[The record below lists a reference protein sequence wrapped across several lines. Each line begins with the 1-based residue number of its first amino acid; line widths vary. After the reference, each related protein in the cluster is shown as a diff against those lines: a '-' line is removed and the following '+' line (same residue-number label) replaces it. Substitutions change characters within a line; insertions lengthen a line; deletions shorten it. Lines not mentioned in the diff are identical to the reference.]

1 VTANDHQAESVS
13 TDMGDRDWR
22 DVLESEFV
30 DVADSPI
37 GDSIGFVF
45 DHPEIGL
52 HGFRWRPCLG
62 KLEACKF
69 EKTTDSQAVPESDGD
84 GG

>member
-1 VTANDHQAESVS
+1 VTANEHQGESVS
-13 TDMGDRDWR
+13 TDMKDRDWR

-37 GDSIGFVF
+37 GDSIGFVS

-52 HGFRWRPCLG
+52 HGFRWRPRLG
-62 KLEACKF
+62 KLEACSF
-69 EKTTDSQAVPESDGD
+69 EKTADSQANSESDKQ
-84 GG
+84 